1 MNFIHSARWKYT
13 SQHVAQHHSSIPSSF
28 HSSIFPLYNPTAVDF
43 IIFWENPSQHRS
55 GHINLHGLT
64 LGAQHAA
71 LDSIID
77 EAENEKV
84 KRSMYAE
91 TRRENVQVV
100 EALSHSEWNFEM
112 NPIVVSVKGSIESHD
127 FSTGYVQS
135 LYFRRMN
142 IDKLKIKR
150 PCHVP
155 VEFLLRNHSFELP
168 ASYTLK
174 LQPGATS
181 SL

>member
-1 MNFIHSARWKYT
+1 MDFIHSARWKYT
-13 SQHVAQHHSSIPSSF
+13 SQHVIQHHSSIPSSL

-43 IIFWENPSQHRS
+43 IIFWEYPSQHRS

-71 LDSIID
+71 LDIIID
-77 EAENEKV
+77 EAENAKV

-100 EALSHSEWNFEM
+100 EALGHSEWNFEM
-112 NPIVVSVKGSIESHD
+112 NPIAVSVKGSIAETHD
-127 FSTGYVQS
+127 FSTGYVQY
-135 LYFRRMN
+135 LYRRMN
-142 IDKLKIKR
+142 IDKVKIKR

-174 LQPGATS
+174 LHPGATS
-181 SL
+181 SP